1 MTQLRRAS
9 SLEHADPRARFRIM
23 ESSQT
28 VLLTTHIVQG
38 AGALLTAI
46 VLRIFH
52 RHYGRDYLRHWA
64 RSWFALS
71 AMLGAAL
78 LAQLLPAGDAEARL
92 LAAPLA
98 TIATVAGYLQ
108 VAWLLL
114 GMHELALGKSV
125 QPAVARLTLLGLALF
140 GLVMSVLFTRVPDA
154 GMLRFFL
161 RDGLRCFIAGGVF
174 LVAGLGLWRSER
186 IRRGLGFRL
195 LAAAFLGYAIA
206 QFHYF
211 GLSVAAL
218 STGVLAPSAAY
229 AGFYHFGLLFVMALG
244 MVIALLEEERRATVD
259 AAEQISHLA
268 YHDALT
274 GLPNRQL
281 FLDRLELA
289 VHTAHR
295 GGHRLAV
302 FFLDLDRFKVIND
315 SLGHG
320 VGDRLL
326 QMVARRVRG
335 LLREDDTVTRLGG
348 DEFTVLAPQ
357 IRSETDAITVA
368 RKIREVLK
376 QPFVIDGRE
385 LFITTSIGIS
395 LYPNDGENAETLLRN
410 ADTAMYRAK
419 AQGRD
424 IYQLYTASM
433 NARALEQLTLEN
445 ALRGAM
451 GRGEFVVH
459 YQPVVD
465 MMSGRIEAMETV
477 LRWRHPELGILL
489 PSNFIVLAETTGL
502 IVPIGE
508 WVLRSACAQ
517 MREWQAQGY
526 GGLRAAVNLSV
537 RQLQHPELVATVS
550 RILDDTELPPS
561 ALELEITESIA
572 TQSDGGA
579 IQKLRELKRL
589 GVRISI
595 DDFGTGYSSLSAL
608 RLFPVDALKIDQSF
622 VRDITVDPNDAAIAS
637 AVIALG
643 RSLKLTVIAE
653 GVETEQQLAFLRR
666 QRCDAWQGYLF
677 AQPASAEECEVVLAR
692 GRVAIPKAAG

>member
-1 MTQLRRAS
+1 MDS
-9 SLEHADPRARFRIM
+9 I
-23 ESSQT
+23 QT
-28 VLLTTHIVQG
+28 VLLTTYVVQG

-78 LAQLLPAGDAEARL
+78 LALLLEANRGRGAAGSIAL
-92 LAAPLA
+92 TSL
-98 TIATVAGYLQ
+98 ATVAGYLQ
-108 VAWLLL
+108 IAWLLL
-114 GMHELALGKSV
+114 GMHELALGRTV
-125 QPAVARLTLLGLALF
+125 QSAVARTTVVGLALF
-140 GLVMSVLFTRVPDA
+140 GLVMSLLFSGVPNVE
-154 GMLRFFL
+154 MLTFFL
-161 RDGLRCFIAGGVF
+161 REGLRCFIAGGVF
-174 LVAGLGLWRSER
+174 LVAGIGLWRSDR

-195 LAAAFLGYAIA
+195 LAAAFIGYAIA
-206 QFHYF
+206 QFHF
-211 GLSVAAL
+211 FWLSVAAL
-218 STGVLAPSAAY
+218 SAGALEPSAAY

-244 MVIALLEEERRATVD
+244 MVIALLEEERRATMD

-326 QMVARRVRG
+326 QMVARRMRG

-357 IRSETDAITVA
+357 IRNETDAITVA
-368 RKIREVLK
+368 RKVREVLK

-459 YQPVVD
+459 YQPVIH

-477 LRWRHPELGILL
+477 LRWRHSEFGLLL

-517 MREWQAQGY
+517 VREWQARGH

-537 RQLQHPELVATVS
+537 RQLQHPDLVATVS
-550 RILDDTELPPS
+550 RILDETELPPS

-572 TQSDGGA
+572 TQSDGGV
-579 IQKLRELKRL
+579 IEKLRELKRL

-653 GVETEQQLAFLRR
+653 GVETEGQLAFLRA
-666 QRCDAWQGYLF
+666 QSCDAWQGYLF
-677 AQPASAEECEVVLAR
+677 AEPAPADACTELLLRGGHGAATAESR
-692 GRVAIPKAAG
+692 

>member
-1 MTQLRRAS
+1 MDS
-9 SLEHADPRARFRIM
+9 SLQI
-23 ESSQT
+23 Q
-28 VLLTTHIVQG
+28 LTTYIVQG
-38 AGALLTAI
+38 AGALLTAV
-46 VLRIFH
+46 VLRLFH

-64 RSWFALS
+64 RSWLALS
-71 AMLGAAL
+71 VMFAAAIVFMLGHDRGMDPVWLTL
-78 LAQLLPAGDAEARL
+78 LAS
-92 LAAPLA
+92 A
-98 TIATVAGYLQ
+98 TTVAGYLQ
-108 VAWLLL
+108 IAWLLL
-114 GMHELALGKSV
+114 GMHELALGKAV
-125 QPAVARLTLLGLALF
+125 QTAVARPIVLGLALF
-140 GLVMSVLFTRVPDA
+140 GLVMSLLFVGAPDEK
-154 GMLRFFL
+154 MLRFFL
-161 RDGLRCFIAGGVF
+161 RVGLRCFVSGGVF
-174 LVAGLGLWRSER
+174 LIAGIGLLRSER

-211 GLSVAAL
+211 GVTVASLTTDTFVGYAL
-218 STGVLAPSAAY
+218 Y
-229 AGFYHFGLLFVMALG
+229 AGIFHFGLQFVMALG
-244 MVIALLEEERRATVD
+244 MVIALLEDERRATLD

-281 FLDRLELA
+281 FLDRLNLA

-315 SLGHG
+315 SLGHN

-348 DEFTVLAPQ
+348 DEFTILAPH
-357 IRSETDAITVA
+357 IKSEADAITVA
-368 RKIREVLK
+368 RKVREVLK

-385 LFITTSIGIS
+385 LFITTSVGIS
-395 LYPNDGENAETLLRN
+395 LYPNDGEDAETLLRN

-424 IYQLYTASM
+424 VYQLYTASM

-459 YQPVVD
+459 YQPVID

-477 LRWRHPELGILL
+477 LRWRHPELGMLL

-508 WVLRSACAQ
+508 WVLRSACTQ
-517 MREWQAQGY
+517 VREWQVMGH

-537 RQLQHPELVATVS
+537 RQLQHPDLVATVS
-550 RILDDTELPPS
+550 RILDETELPPS

-579 IQKLRELKRL
+579 IDKLRELKRL

-622 VRDITVDPNDAAIAS
+622 VRDINVDPNDAAIAS

-653 GVETEQQLAFLRR
+653 GVETEQQLSFLRR

-677 AQPASAEECEVVLAR
+677 AQPAPADECAGVLMR
-692 GRVAIPKAAG
+692 GRAELPFPVIGERVG

>member
-1 MTQLRRAS
+1 MDAPSTIL
-9 SLEHADPRARFRIM
+9 F
-23 ESSQT
+23 
-28 VLLTTHIVQG
+28 TTYVVQG
-38 AGALLTAI
+38 AGALLTAV
-46 VLRIFH
+46 VLRNFH
-52 RHYGRDYLRHWA
+52 HHYGRDYLRHWA
-64 RSWFALS
+64 RSWFAL
-71 AMLGAAL
+71 AVMLAAATAAL
-78 LAQLLPAGDAEARL
+78 LVQSSGYATGWLT
-92 LAAPLA
+92 PLIA
-98 TIATVAGYLQ
+98 IATVAGYLQ

-114 GMHELALGKSV
+114 GMHELALGKTV
-125 QPAVARLTLLGLALF
+125 PGAVAKPTVIGLALF
-140 GLVMSVLFTRVPDA
+140 GLVMSLLFIGDPDA
-154 GMLRFFL
+154 MHLRFFL
-161 RDGLRCFIAGGVF
+161 RVGLRCFVAGGVF
-174 LVAGLGLWRSER
+174 LIAGIGLFQSDRL
-186 IRRGLGFRL
+186 RRGLGFRL
-195 LAAAFLGYAIA
+195 LAGAFLGYAIA

-211 GLSVAAL
+211 GITVATLAMGQFIPYAL
-218 STGVLAPSAAY
+218 YV
-229 AGFYHFGLLFVMALG
+229 GFFHFGLQFMMALG
-244 MVIALLEEERRATVD
+244 MVIALLEDERRATVD

-281 FLDRLELA
+281 FLDRLDQA

-326 QMVARRVRG
+326 QLVGKRMRG

-348 DEFTVLAPQ
+348 DEFTILAPR
-357 IRSETDAITVA
+357 ITTETDAIIVA

-376 QPFVIDGRE
+376 QPFVLDGRE
-385 LFITTSIGIS
+385 LFVTASIGIS
-395 LYPNDGENAETLLRN
+395 LYPNDGDDAETLLRN

-451 GRGEFVVH
+451 ARGEFLVH
-459 YQPVVD
+459 YQPVID
-465 MMSGRIEAMETV
+465 MMTGRIEAMETV
-477 LRWRHPELGILL
+477 VRWRHSELGLLL

-508 WVLRSACAQ
+508 WVLRTACAQ
-517 MREWQAQGY
+517 VRAWQEEGH

-537 RQLQHPELVATVS
+537 RQLQHPGLVPMVS
-550 RILDDTELPPS
+550 RILEETELPPS

-579 IQKLRELKRL
+579 IEKLRELKRL

-666 QRCDAWQGYLF
+666 QRCDAWQGYLY
-677 AQPASAEECEVVLAR
+677 ARPAPAEECGAVLAR
-692 GRVAIPKAAG
+692 GRIDMPGVGVG